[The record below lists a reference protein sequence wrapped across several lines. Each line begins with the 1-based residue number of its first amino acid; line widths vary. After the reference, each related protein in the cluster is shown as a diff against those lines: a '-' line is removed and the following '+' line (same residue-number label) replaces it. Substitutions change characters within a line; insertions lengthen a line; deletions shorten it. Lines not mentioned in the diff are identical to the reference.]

1 MSGKSQ
7 EGKEVV
13 KSIAATDTD
22 TDTDIT
28 GKEALDL
35 SVLPPIFVFPTRLS
49 VDELHETEDALL
61 DRHAPLTYDATEA
74 RLFVGK
80 VGTKRRAELEL
91 RTRGVWT
98 EGLEEDNNKRDVHE
112 LPAGDGE
119 MDETPPR
126 KKKRRGERSDGDDG
140 DERDDSLAGL
150 TKAAASEKVAAE
162 EESETEVESETED
175 EGRIVTPLQQ
185 RGDSRGLGLGS
196 STGSGSGLVTPTND
210 CKIMSCNDGA
220 RVAGLDAEDHVKV
233 LNLQWLQTS
242 IQERRLVD
250 VDDYLVYKARRVA
263 SVDIAATVRK
273 QDSGYGQSDT
283 TNGNVASTPPVL
295 SDVAKGILERA
306 RMDAENE
313 GKDARQERTFT
324 HGPRKL
330 GRRGRGA
337 EDRFSSH
344 SVAPKTTLLQRTTS
358 DNEEEATKEI
368 PQPPDWVK
376 EQRLYSC
383 ERSTPFNSP
392 NEAFVDELKKI
403 RLARILTE
411 DEIGVRAY
419 STSIASV
426 AAYPYKIRLPREI
439 IALPGCD
446 VKIANLWIEWTNN
459 DGVIEAVRDAENDET
474 LKTLRIFYNIWGVGA
489 TTAREFYNQG
499 WRDLDD
505 IVEHGWNTL
514 TRVQQIGV
522 KYYDEFNEPIP
533 RHEVEAIGRTIHEA
547 AVRARD
553 DGIETCIVGGHR
565 RGKSASGDVDVIVS
579 HRRFEATA
587 NLVTDI
593 VAELETSGHV
603 THTLLL
609 SLAETE
615 RGQATLP
622 YRSGNAA
629 GHGFDSLDKALLV
642 WQDPSSVDGVAK
654 SEVRV
659 DDAITQE
666 KKGEGE
672 EQHNHKKTTKH
683 ASKISSSSSS
693 STLHRRVDII
703 ISPWRTVGCAVLGWS
718 GGTTFQ
724 RDLRR
729 YARTVKGWKFD
740 SSGIRDRATG
750 MVMNLEGEDGVGKGL
765 GMEDAE
771 RKVFE
776 GLGLTYREPRE
787 RCTG

>member
-1 MSGKSQ
+1 MSLSGKIQQGNEYAKSSAAIDTDADADVDADAGTDTA
-7 EGKEVV
+7 GKEPN
-13 KSIAATDTD
+13 
-22 TDTDIT
+22 
-28 GKEALDL
+28 L

-49 VDELHETEDALL
+49 IDELHETEDVLL

-74 RLFVGK
+74 RLFIGR

-98 EGLEEDNNKRDVHE
+98 EELDEDSSKRDVHE
-112 LPAGDGE
+112 LPTGDGE
-119 MDETPPR
+119 LDETPPR
-126 KKKRRGERSDGDDG
+126 KKKKKWGEQSYGDVGVGGDASSVRGKE
-140 DERDDSLAGL
+140 
-150 TKAAASEKVAAE
+150 TASEKIVAE
-162 EESETEVESETED
+162 GEESETEVESVTED
-175 EGRIVTPLQQ
+175 EDGVVTPLQQ
-185 RGDSRGLGLGS
+185 RNDPGGS
-196 STGSGSGLVTPTND
+196 SSVTPTNN
-210 CKIMSCNDGA
+210 CTTVSYNNGA
-220 RVAGLDAEDHVKV
+220 FVAGLNAEVYVKV
-233 LNLQWLQTS
+233 LSLQWLQNS

-250 VDDYLVYKARRVA
+250 VDEYLVYKARRIA
-263 SVDIAATVRK
+263 NVDTAATVQK
-273 QDSGYGQSDT
+273 NDSGYGQLNT
-283 TNGNVASTPPVL
+283 ANGDVL
-295 SDVAKGILERA
+295 SISTLPPDVAKGILERA

-313 GKDARQERTFT
+313 GKNLRDERTFT

-337 EDRFSSH
+337 EDRFSSQ
-344 SVAPKTTLLQRTTS
+344 SIAPKATLLQRTTS
-358 DNEEEATKEI
+358 DNEGESTQEI

-383 ERSTPFNSP
+383 ERPTLLNSP
-392 NEAFVDELKKI
+392 NAAFVDELKKI

-426 AAYPYKIRLPREI
+426 AAYPYKITSPREI
-439 IALPGCD
+439 VALPGCD
-446 VKIANLWIEWTNN
+446 VKIANVWIEWTNN
-459 DGVIEAVRDAENDET
+459 DGVIEAVKDAENDET
-474 LKTLRIFYNIWGVGA
+474 LKTLRIFYDIWGVGA

-505 IVEHGWNTL
+505 IVEHGWSTL

-522 KYYDEFNEPIP
+522 KFYDEFKEPIP
-533 RHEVEAIGRTIHEA
+533 RHEVESIGRTIREA
-547 AVRARD
+547 AVRVRD
-553 DGIETCIVGGHR
+553 SDIETCIVGGYR

-579 HRRFEATA
+579 HRRLEATA

-642 WQDPSSVDGVAK
+642 WQDSSGDDGEVK
-654 SEVRV
+654 SEVGANEAV
-659 DDAITQE
+659 TQE
-666 KKGEGE
+666 EEGKDGEK
-672 EQHNHKKTTKH
+672 QHNNRKITGH
-683 ASKISSSSSS
+683 ASTASSSSSS
-693 STLHRRVDII
+693 SLHRRVDII

-729 YARTVKGWKFD
+729 YARTAKGWKFD

-750 MVMNLEGEDGVGKGL
+750 MVMNLEGEDGVGGGL

-776 GLGLTYREPRE
+776 GLGLTYRAPWE